1 MRSTWL
7 GGLRLLSCGDCGD
20 SVRFPVRR
28 EAPSRAPDGEKPAWN
43 QWRAA
48 GRGRLAATPD
58 GLGVRAR
65 AEAVRLSRSNRIGV
79 RGCGAALPSGPG
91 AVTLGSRRRCGWY
104 CAPKLSRLN
113 TCPLFSHWI
122 VWRQAPGAA
131 GGSRR
136 ACGAQR
142 RRGQSCSGPS
152 RSTVQA
158 KRMALPASLFSERT
172 WLGENADGAQIP
184 RRNET
189 SSGRE
194 EKEARGWVA
203 VSRAKGGRQTLPPAQ
218 AAVGRG
224 TVSLSPFP
232 VLEGD
237 RERRTIVPESAQC
250 LE

>member
-7 GGLRLLSCGDCGD
+7 GGLRLLSCGSWGD
-20 SVRFPVRR
+20 SVRFPGRR

-48 GRGRLAATPD
+48 GRGRLGATPD

-65 AEAVRLSRSNRIGV
+65 AAAVRLSRSSRMGV

-91 AVTLGSRRRCGWY
+91 AAAALGSRRRCGWY
-104 CAPKLSRLN
+104 CAPRLSRLN

-131 GGSRR
+131 GGSLG

-142 RRGQSCSGPS
+142 RRGQSCSDPN
-152 RSTVQA
+152 RRTVQA
-158 KRMALPASLFSERT
+158 KRMALPDSPFWGGPGWEKMQTGLRSREGRRPLLAGRRARRGDGSQGVVPR
-172 WLGENADGAQIP
+172 ADGRPCPQP
-184 RRNET
+184 RRP
-189 SSGRE
+189 SDV
-194 EKEARGWVA
+194 ARSFSPLSQSW
-203 VSRAKGGRQTLPPAQ
+203 K
-218 AAVGRG
+218 AA
-224 TVSLSPFP
+224 
-232 VLEGD
+232 
-237 RERRTIVPESAQC
+237 VPESAQC